1 MTIIYFKNF
10 SEAIIEITYSKGYSR
25 PSRSLLTPELYNMFK
40 CIKDTNIL
48 PNLSKENLIQECI
61 NYIYDIHTLFEDN
74 LLISDTYYKLIHY
87 HTFTDII
94 KQIKSN
100 NRKNIAIIF
109 TDIYNYPKIQFMY
122 ILNKYFSNV
131 ILSLSQFY
139 NFGILFCENIVS
151 DNFLTINEEGNVK
164 DFNVKIPKDILT
176 SVKKYNDYIFKRII
190 DINEKL
196 NDMCY
201 SIHSVQILNTE
212 IELLNK
218 YYKMYI
224 SKQTFTICN
233 NCKLIYSNFIDSCIC
248 EKCYTLFT

>member
-48 PNLSKENLIQECI
+48 PNLSRENLIQECI
-61 NYIYDIHTLFEDN
+61 NYVYDTHTLFEEN
-74 LLISDTYYKLIHY
+74 LLISDTHFKLIYSHA
-87 HTFTDII
+87 FADII
-94 KQIKSN
+94 KEIKSN

-139 NFGILFCENIVS
+139 NFGILFCENIIS

-218 YYKMYI
+218 YYKLYI

-248 EKCYTLFT
+248 EKCYALFT

>member
-10 SEAIIEITYSKGYSR
+10 LEANIEITYSKGYSR

-48 PNLSKENLIQECI
+48 PNLSRENLIQECI
-61 NYIYDIHTLFEDN
+61 NYIYDTHTLLEEN
-74 LLISDTYYKLIHY
+74 VLISDTYFKLICY
-87 HTFTDII
+87 HTFADII
-94 KQIKSN
+94 KEIKSS

-151 DNFLTINEEGNVK
+151 DNFLTINEDGNVK

-176 SVKKYNDYIFKRII
+176 GVKKYNDYIFKRII

-233 NCKLIYSNFIDSCIC
+233 NCKLIYSKFIDACIC
-248 EKCYTLFT
+248 EKCYALFA